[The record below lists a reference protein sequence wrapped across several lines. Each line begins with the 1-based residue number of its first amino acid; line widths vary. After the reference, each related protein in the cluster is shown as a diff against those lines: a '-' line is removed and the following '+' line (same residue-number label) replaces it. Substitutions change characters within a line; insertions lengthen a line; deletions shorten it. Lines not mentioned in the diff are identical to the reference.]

1 MAETTDKIL
10 NHIDHEREQLGRNID
25 QLESYVREKT
35 DVRGYFVRK
44 PWAFVGGAAVAG
56 LLLAMMA
63 GGDSGDRRSCS

>member
-10 NHIDHEREQLGRNID
+10 NHIENEREQLGRNID

-44 PWAFVGGAAVAG
+44 PWTFVGGAAVAG
-56 LLLAMMA
+56 MLLAMMV
-63 GGDSGDRRSCS
+63 GGDSSDGRHCS